1 MADEAE
7 KKRLFE
13 EELVKQNA
21 IQKQIEDDK
30 IAKELSD

>member
-13 EELVKQNA
+13 EEQVKQNA